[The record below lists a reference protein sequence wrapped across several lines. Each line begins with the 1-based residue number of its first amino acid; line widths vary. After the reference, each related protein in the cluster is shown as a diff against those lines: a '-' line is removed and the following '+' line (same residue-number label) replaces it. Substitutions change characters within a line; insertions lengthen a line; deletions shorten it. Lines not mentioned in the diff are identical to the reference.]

1 MNELDIR
8 GQVCPAATG
17 SVYSALRR
25 LSPGETLVVTSDYP
39 PARSTVPA
47 LVEQL
52 GATWTLRDLDV
63 GTFIIEIT
71 TPDMP
76 DRSP

>member
-1 MNELDIR
+1 MVELDIR

-17 SVYSALRR
+17 SVFTAMRKL
-25 LSPGETLVVTSDYP
+25 PDGETLAVTSDYP

-52 GATWTLRDLDV
+52 GGTWTLRDLDGDQFV
-63 GTFIIEIT
+63 IEIAKAPVT
-71 TPDMP
+71 
-76 DRSP
+76 SP